1 MAKKRKNTTPAAPV
15 GYYDETRI
23 EWVQNE
29 PNVYIA
35 INLDE
40 PDQAM
45 VAHVMLPKVPVRRWM
60 FRASD
65 GTLIERQISEIGDAG
80 IIVNEFN
87 AQQLAI
93 KWLNERREINAV
105 QQPNTED
112 RFLFA
117 FGDGQ
122 MLPNPNYKEPEP
134 QVELGDVIIAAHVDA
149 EGVKVIDKMR
159 VVEVREL
166 GGITRVAIEPPNGGV
181 VMGVDV
187 ALEESQT
194 VLTEWFPRDPMTGK
208 PITERLPD
216 PPPPPPDPT
225 PSPDD
230 EPEPPPTPK
239 RGRKR

>member
-1 MAKKRKNTTPAAPV
+1 MAKKRKSTAPAAPV
-15 GYYDETRI
+15 VYYDETKI
-23 EWVQNE
+23 EWKQTDQF
-29 PNVYIA
+29 VYIA
-35 INLDE
+35 TNLDE

-45 VAHVMLPKVPVRRWM
+45 VTHIMLPKVAVRRWM

-112 RFLFA
+112 RFIYT

-122 MLPNPNYKEPEP
+122 MLPNPNYNPVISTGEPP
-134 QVELGDVIIAAHVDA
+134 RTMDNLPTDVD
-149 EGVKVIDKMR
+149 GLKVIDNR
-159 VVEVREL
+159 HDPAIVD
-166 GGITRVAIEPPNGGV
+166 GITHREPPAEPDLHSFFPRTVDAFGKV
-181 VMGVDV
+181 IPAEDV
-187 ALEESQT
+187 AAAQVVPNPAALEPAPDESH
-194 VLTEWFPRDPMTGK
+194 
-208 PITERLPD
+208 
-216 PPPPPPDPT
+216 
-225 PSPDD
+225 D
-230 EPEPPPTPK
+230 EQIEVKPK

>member
-35 INLDE
+35 TNLDE

-45 VAHVMLPKVPVRRWM
+45 VAHIMLPKVPVRRWM

-65 GTLIERQISEIGDAG
+65 GTLIERKISEIGDAG

-105 QQPNTED
+105 QQPNTEEQ
-112 RFLFA
+112 FIYSFN
-117 FGDGQ
+117 GDVQ
-122 MLPNPNYKEPEP
+122 KLPNPNYNPVISTGEPP
-134 QVELGDVIIAAHVDA
+134 RTMDNLPTDVD
-149 EGVKVIDKMR
+149 GLKVIDNR
-159 VVEVREL
+159 HDPAIVD
-166 GGITRVAIEPPNGGV
+166 GITHR
-181 VMGVDV
+181 
-187 ALEESQT
+187 
-194 VLTEWFPRDPMTGK
+194 
-208 PITERLPD
+208 
-216 PPPPPPDPT
+216 
-225 PSPDD
+225 
-230 EPEPPPTPK
+230 EPPPAPPAESDVHSFFPRTVDAFDKVIPADDVAAAQVVPNPAALEPAPDESHDEQIEVTPK